1 MSSNHNDMTRK
12 RTRAEIQAYL
22 GPEMCKIISDG
33 IDKKYG
39 IVRTQVET
47 PSPDGA
53 NARLFVRP
61 REPER
66 TGLFGRV
73 TEEVIGVNDHLFGK

>member
-1 MSSNHNDMTRK
+1 MSTNIPASVKKIVGGDIDNPDAILTDEYRQFLYK
-12 RTRAEIQAYL
+12 LRGQQAPPRASAD
-22 GPEMCKIISDG
+22 GPNG
-33 IDKKYG
+33 G
-39 IVRTQVET
+39 
-47 PSPDGA
+47 
-53 NARLFVRP
+53 LFVRP